1 MVLTV
6 VGSTLY
12 MLSSCRD
19 PTEITLEVSSNTCGS
34 LTRTGI
40 AVGPVGNVD
49 VSTFSAMQDG
59 CQRPGYVGSIVVLP
73 SSSNDDAV
81 GIEVVGGLGKDPTTC
96 THADPQCIVAR
107 RSLRYLPHTPL
118 TLPITLELSCAGVPC
133 DDPST
138 TCLSGAC
145 VPSTINPDACLA
157 GNCTI
162 DAGVADA
169 AHLDGG
175 VDATVDAKPDAIPA
189 VDATVDAKADATGTS
204 DATLDAK
211 PDVGTDADTGT
222 DSTVDA
228 PPDVNGLD
236 APADVNPNQG

>member
-1 MVLTV
+1 
-6 VGSTLY
+6 
-12 MLSSCRD
+12 
-19 PTEITLEVSSNTCGS
+19 
-34 LTRTGI
+34 
-40 AVGPVGNVD
+40 
-49 VSTFSAMQDG
+49 VSTFSATQDG

-73 SSSNDDAV
+73 SGSSDDAV
-81 GIEVVGGLGKDPTTC
+81 GIEIVGGLGNKDPKDC

-118 TLPITLELSCAGVPC
+118 TLPITLELSCAGVAC

-169 AHLDGG
+169 ARVDAGLDATAKPDAPISTNDATVQDATPDVSTGK
-175 VDATVDAKPDAIPA
+175 DATVDS
-189 VDATVDAKADATGTS
+189 G
-204 DATLDAK
+204 
-211 PDVGTDADTGT
+211 
-222 DSTVDA
+222 
-228 PPDVNGLD
+228 PDVNGGPDATTDGGLPSLD
-236 APADVNPNQG
+236 AGVTLD